1 MKNKTN
7 FYKFFVLIFILFSVA
22 CTKKN
27 HLKNFNININFP
39 DFFNPN
45 AIKISDNL
53 SFLYSTEDNSSHV
66 FLIHSETYGSRS
78 QFDETKIQQIIYDFN
93 RFYRSLLLIRNL
105 QNGDDSFSVL
115 DRKFLNSLP
124 ELIVDNESEIK
135 HQFININNNY
145 SLKIE
150 KNLICK
156 DSTLGSIPAVYY
168 LIHNKNK
175 NKICYVQ
182 YFAVSSD
189 KGKSKSDQLAMI
201 SAIERSTVY

>member
-1 MKNKTN
+1 MKNKIN

-22 CTKKN
+22 CTKEN
-27 HLKNFNININFP
+27 HLKNFNINIDFP

-53 SFLYSTEDNSSHV
+53 SFLYSKKDNSSHV
-66 FLIHSETYGSRS
+66 FLIHSEIYRSRS

-93 RFYRSLLLIRNL
+93 RFYKSLLMIRNL
-105 QNGDDSFSVL
+105 QNGDDSFTVL
-115 DRKFLNSLP
+115 DRDFLNSLP
-124 ELIVDNESEIK
+124 ELIVNNESEIK

-175 NKICYVQ
+175 NKICYLQ
-182 YFAVSSD
+182 YFAINPD
-189 KGKSKSDQLAMI
+189 KEKSKSDQLAMI
-201 SAIERSTVY
+201 SSIEKSSVY